1 MCKKGR
7 VKKGAMLKVLASRPI
22 FQKRPLTIGRHV
34 KSTSF
39 APYFPE
45 TATTIGWSNG
55 NQGSA
60 IVSSG
65 VRIQGYGLLCIL
77 SGHKTGT
84 D

>member
-1 MCKKGR
+1 MCKKGQ
-7 VKKGAMLKVLASRPI
+7 VKKGAMLKVLASRPT
-22 FQKRPLTIGRHV
+22 FQKRPLTIG
-34 KSTSF
+34 
-39 APYFPE
+39 
-45 TATTIGWSNG
+45 WSSG

-65 VRIQGYGLLCIL
+65 VRIQGYGLLCVL